1 MSDIF
6 SAAFPFAGDLRP
18 VPTAMERDIMDTM
31 KKTEFSVG
39 WLTGLGDIVRDPQLY
54 ELLKYCPLD
63 IMQRWR
69 FEEIQRGAFICRQGE
84 ICQRFSLIIAGE
96 VDVFYE
102 AEDGCRYRQARY
114 RKGDMLGELEIFES
128 RHYICS
134 VVAVGHVQLLSLS
147 QEYFSRWLALDNHF
161 NQRMLRFFSQQYYQL
176 SKKASSDN
184 LYSLYQRVCQALWL
198 RYQQDGTNEILLDKL
213 NLSEELAATTRSIN
227 RILHDL
233 KALQIIDTDGE
244 SIVLLVPEKLKQE
257 ADIG

>member
-102 AEDGCRYRQARY
+102 AEDGRRYRQARY

-147 QEYFSRWLALDNHF
+147 QEYFSRWLALDNI
-161 NQRMLRFFSQQYYQL
+161 LTSGCC
-176 SKKASSDN
+176 ASLVSN
-184 LYSLYQRVCQALWL
+184 ITSCRK
-198 RYQQDGTNEILLDKL
+198 RP
-213 NLSEELAATTRSIN
+213 AATIFTRCISECARRYGCVIN
-227 RILHDL
+227 KMARMKFCWI
-233 KALQIIDTDGE
+233 
-244 SIVLLVPEKLKQE
+244 S
-257 ADIG
+257 